1 MLDLYLIPVING
13 FAYGLLLFVVAAGL
27 TLAFGVADVLNLA
40 HGTVYVVGGYAA
52 VTLTDGTWGGLL
64 LAVAVGAV
72 AGAACGGVL
81 SVAVAPLSGRGHL
94 AQALL
99 TFGIALIGGSLL
111 IDVFGADD
119 LRATLPQSLAEP
131 ILINGQRYSS
141 YRLLMIGVAIVLAA
155 AIWIVIT
162 RTRAGARV
170 RAMVDDPGMVASLG
184 TNPRTVLNGVMV
196 AAGALAGTAGAIGAP
211 LIGPGPSTANQVL
224 LLSLVIVVVGGLG
237 SIPGAFVAAMAVGQV
252 QSLGPIVSET
262 WAPYLLLI
270 AMAVALLVRRRESLV
285 PGGAR

>member
-52 VTLTDGTWGGLL
+52 ATLTDGSWGGLL
-64 LAVAVGAV
+64 LAIAVGCL
-72 AGAACGGVL
+72 AGAACGGLL
-81 SVAVAPLSGRGHL
+81 SVAVAPLTGRGHL

-99 TFGIALIGGSLL
+99 TFGIALVGGALL
-111 IDVFGADD
+111 VYAFGADD
-119 LRATLPQSLAEP
+119 LRPTLPEALTEP
-131 ILINGQRYSS
+131 VLINGQRYSG
-141 YRLLMIGVAIVLAA
+141 YRLSMIGLGVILAVV
-155 AIWIVIT
+155 IWFVIT

-184 TNPRTVLNGVMV
+184 TNPRTILNGVMV

-211 LIGPGPSTANQVL
+211 LIGPGPGTANQVL
-224 LLSLVIVVVGGLG
+224 LMSLVIVVVGGLG
-237 SIPGAFVAAMAVGQV
+237 SVLGAFVAALVVGQV
-252 QSLGPIVSET
+252 QALGPIVAET
-262 WAPYLLLI
+262 WAPYLLFV
-270 AMAVALLVRRRESLV
+270 AMAVALLVRRPQSLL

>member
-40 HGTVYVVGGYAA
+40 HGTVYLVGGYAA
-52 VTLTDGTWGGLL
+52 VTITDGTWGGLL

-81 SVAVAPLSGRGHL
+81 SVAVAPLAGRGHL

-99 TFGIALIGGSLL
+99 TFGIALVGGSLL

-119 LRATLPQSLAEP
+119 WRATLPAALSEP
-131 ILINGQRYSS
+131 VLINGQRYSS
-141 YRLLMIGVAIVLAA
+141 YRLTMIGVAIVLAV
-155 AIWIVIT
+155 AIWFVIT

-184 TNPRTVLNGVMV
+184 TNPRSVLNGVMV
-196 AAGALAGTAGAIGAP
+196 VAGALAGTAGAIGAP
-211 LIGPGPSTANQVL
+211 LIGPGPSTGNQVL
-224 LLSLVIVVVGGLG
+224 LLSLVIVVLGGLG
-237 SIPGAFVAAMAVGQV
+237 SIMGAFVAAMLVGQV
-252 QSLGPIVSET
+252 QSLGPIVAET

-270 AMAVALLVRRRESLV
+270 AMAVALLIRRPQSLL